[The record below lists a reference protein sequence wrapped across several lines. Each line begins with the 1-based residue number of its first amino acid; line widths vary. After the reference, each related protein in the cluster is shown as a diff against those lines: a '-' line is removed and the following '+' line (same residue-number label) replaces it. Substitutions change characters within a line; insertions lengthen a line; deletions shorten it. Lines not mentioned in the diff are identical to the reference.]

1 MTTRHWRARSLPEGE
16 LLGGGS
22 GRGVEAGEELK
33 PSAPK
38 LMLVIRLGRRLS
50 TEAVWRPRPE
60 APSSYM
66 VRPQLA
72 RAWRQMPQT
81 PSRREHAAAQLF
93 HRRASAV
100 GLRYQLQSESDRPW
114 VISMRRNLRL
124 LGVQSRPSSCIPRG
138 CGRAGRPF
146 SQERESV
153 WSMVA
158 RPSG

>member
-50 TEAVWRPRPE
+50 TEAVWKPRRRCQ
-60 APSSYM
+60 APKWSVLNSPGLGGSCPNSIKTRATPLRNFSPACKRRRLALSTP
-66 VRPQLA
+66 VRIRCPVGHQ
-72 RAWRQMPQT
+72 
-81 PSRREHAAAQLF
+81 HA
-93 HRRASAV
+93 
-100 GLRYQLQSESDRPW
+100 P
-114 VISMRRNLRL
+114 NLRL
-124 LGVQSRPSSCIPRG
+124 LGVESRPSSCIPRG
-138 CGRAGRPF
+138 CGRAGRP
-146 SQERESV
+146 SSRERESV
-153 WSMVA
+153 WSTVA